1 LTTQSIIPH
10 TIVLVAA
17 KNDRPNVRTLNTLL
31 RGCLWS
37 AATTDK
43 NGVVYGGVV
52 TAEKAWNLY
61 KNLQETD
68 SGSVIFDVSS
78 YEYSIS
84 LLCQALRTEEGKGRI
99 SEMQVSFNVTDDLTN
114 ASQSVTES
122 LAIAYLTLARAYA
135 TLNQRDE
142 AISACHRS
150 LDFVKASKRSLKTG
164 TDASSLHG
172 KSNSC

>member
-1 LTTQSIIPH
+1 
-10 TIVLVAA
+10 
-17 KNDRPNVRTLNTLL
+17 
-31 RGCLWS
+31 
-37 AATTDK
+37 
-43 NGVVYGGVV
+43 V
-52 TAEKAWNLY
+52 TAEKSWNLY
-61 KNLQETD
+61 KKLQETD
-68 SGSVIFDVSS
+68 DGSVIFDVSS